1 MKNRERYDQVQSVV
15 DKFHDVIGDLIGMAE
30 VLEIEDYESLAERA
44 RYVVGQIE
52 QLSHDIFQ
60 KNLKDNA

>member
-15 DKFHDVIGDLIGMAE
+15 DKFQDVMGDLVGMAE

-60 KNLKDNA
+60 KNLKDNV